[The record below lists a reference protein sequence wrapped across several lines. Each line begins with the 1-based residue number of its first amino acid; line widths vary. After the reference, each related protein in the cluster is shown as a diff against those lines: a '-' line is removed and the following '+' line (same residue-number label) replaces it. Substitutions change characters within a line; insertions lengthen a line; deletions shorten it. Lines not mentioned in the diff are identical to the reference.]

1 MDKTTE
7 DGHAAERAGQPAL
20 PGEGAELVGE
30 TSEGSSLSRRRRVIA
45 ATSRAARRSGRAA
58 RVVGKATEGGG
69 HAADPAGQ
77 AALPGEV
84 AELVGEISEGSSLS
98 RRRRVMAATS
108 RVARRSGRAGR
119 AGWSGVSSGGRWLTS
134 QVLAMA
140 PRLPIR
146 DQRKLRAQF
155 PGLEPE
161 EVADRLILGASRAA
175 ASVGA
180 AVGASMLLPLPSAPV
195 EVAFE
200 TLAVVGIE
208 LKLVAELHEVYGMRP
223 PGPAPERMLAYV
235 VAWSHRRGVA
245 LVPGGLALA
254 VGSPLRRQL
263 ERRLIARAGRS
274 TVSLMPLLTGAAAGA
289 MLNRRETRRLG
300 TEVRGDL
307 RRRSPQGSR
316 WAD

>member
-1 MDKTTE
+1 VDKTTE
-7 DGHAAERAGQPAL
+7 GAEPADQPAR
-20 PGEGAELVGE
+20 PGEGAEL
-30 TSEGSSLSRRRRVIA
+30 A
-45 ATSRAARRSGRAA
+45 
-58 RVVGKATEGGG
+58 
-69 HAADPAGQ
+69 
-77 AALPGEV
+77 
-84 AELVGEISEGSSLS
+84 GEISEGSNLS

-108 RVARRSGRAGR
+108 RVARRSGRAARVVDKTTEGAEPAGQPALPGEVAELVGEISEGSNLSR
-119 AGWSGVSSGGRWLTS
+119 RRRVMAATSRVARRSGQAGWSGASSGGRWLTS

-180 AVGASMLLPLPSAPV
+180 AVGASLLLPLPSAPV

-208 LKLVAELHEVYGMRP
+208 LKLVAELHEVYGMRA
-223 PGPAPERMLAYV
+223 PGSAPERMLAYV

-274 TVSLMPLLTGAAAGA
+274 AVSLMPLLTGAAAGA
-289 MLNRRETRRLG
+289 ILNRRETRRLG
-300 TEVRGDL
+300 TEVRNDL
-307 RRRSPQGSR
+307 RRRSSQGAR

>member
-1 MDKTTE
+1 VDKTTE

-30 TSEGSSLSRRRRVIA
+30 TSEGSSLSRRRRV
-45 ATSRAARRSGRAA
+45 
-58 RVVGKATEGGG
+58 
-69 HAADPAGQ
+69 
-77 AALPGEV
+77 
-84 AELVGEISEGSSLS
+84 
-98 RRRRVMAATS
+98 MAATS
-108 RVARRSGRAGR
+108 RVARRSGQAGR

-208 LKLVAELHEVYGMRP
+208 LKLVAELHEVYGMRA

>member
-1 MDKTTE
+1 VDKTTE
-7 DGHAAERAGQPAL
+7 GAGNTAEPAGQP
-20 PGEGAELVGE
+20 
-30 TSEGSSLSRRRRVIA
+30 
-45 ATSRAARRSGRAA
+45 
-58 RVVGKATEGGG
+58 
-69 HAADPAGQ
+69 
-77 AALPGEV
+77 ALPGEV

-108 RVARRSGRAGR
+108 RIARRSGRT
-119 AGWSGVSSGGRWLTS
+119 GWSGVSSAGRWLTS

-146 DQRKLRAQF
+146 DQQKLRAQF

-208 LKLVAELHEVYGMRP
+208 LKLVAELHEVYGMRA
-223 PGPAPERMLAYV
+223 PGSAPERMLAYV

-274 TVSLMPLLTGAAAGA
+274 AVSLGPLLTGAAAGA

-300 TEVRGDL
+300 TEVRNDL
-307 RRRSPQGSR
+307 RRRSSQGSR